1 MNLDASGTYVIAWG
15 LTALLIAMVMWRR
28 TPDGVALSAAFL
40 VWWLALW
47 LLHVLWAP
55 AATLWILFNWL
66 LPVILSWRHP
76 EATRTDP
83 N

>member
-15 LTALLIAMVMWRR
+15 LTALLIAIVVWRR

-40 VWWLALW
+40 VWWLVLW

-55 AATLWILFNWL
+55 AATLWILFNWM

-76 EATRTDP
+76 GATRAEP